1 MIVAGIGFRKFANP
15 AALREAFLAAGGL
28 KATALA
34 TAEDKAN
41 AAAFMQFAAEI
52 GLPVV
57 VVPLALLSHQ
67 TTATQ
72 SERVAALYGTGSLA
86 EASALAAAGPNARLI
101 APRIASQDGT
111 ATAALAERITP

>member
-1 MIVAGIGFRKFANP
+1 MIVAGIGFRKSASL
-15 AALREAFLAAGGL
+15 AALREAFLAAGGI

-41 AAAFMQFAAEI
+41 AAAFVQFAAET

-57 VVPLALLSHQ
+57 VVPLVGLRRQ

-72 SERVAALYGTGSLA
+72 SKRVAALYGTGSLA
-86 EASALAAAGPNARLI
+86 EASALAAAGPNARLL

-111 ATAALAERITP
+111 ATAALAERTTP